1 MTTKKT
7 TKSKTPK
14 KPRGRPKG
22 KKSTPGPVTGNM
34 YEEFTAARKKKY
46 CDVLAKTA
54 DKLLARTKIGVSV
67 ATVRNHRKSDPVFN
81 EMVEDAMEKFRMDLV
96 AAAHK
101 RGVKGLRRGLYYKG
115 EPTVD
120 ADGKPVVEKHYS
132 DKMLELLL
140 KRYIPEFNPKEKV
153 EVTEKVD
160 FDIEGIDL
168 SKLNKEERKLFRK
181 LVETA
186 AVDEAED

>member
-34 YEEFTAARKKKY
+34 YEEFTAARQKKY

-54 DKLLARTKIGVSV
+54 DKLLARTKIGVAAS
-67 ATVRNHRKSDPVFN
+67 TVRKYRKESPEFN
-81 EMVEDAMEKFRMDLV
+81 QMVEDAMEKFRMSLV

-120 ADGKPVVEKHYS
+120 ASGNPVIEKHYS
-132 DKMLELLL
+132 DKCLELLL

-153 EVTEKVD
+153 EVTEKVEFGID
-160 FDIEGIDL
+160 GIDL
-168 SKLNKEERKLFRK
+168 SKLTKEQRKKFRE
-181 LVETA
+181 LVEA
-186 AVDEAED
+186 AATDE